1 MNPTINT
8 TSNAGDLWYLDPHR
22 TLPVITPN
30 TWHRRLYLRIR
41 TAGTDATGS
50 LMVVVAAFGMLAAL
64 LATGCSGSSANHPVD
79 PPKAREA
86 LITALDSWKKGDA
99 PKALQSSATPITV
112 QDLDWLGGFTL
123 VNYEIM
129 NEGNSLDANLSVPV
143 KLTLSGGPA
152 RKKMHDKNVY
162 YLVSTSP
169 ATTVFRDMFKP

>member
-1 MNPTINT
+1 MNSTINT
-8 TSNAGDLWYLDPHR
+8 TSNDDLWYLDPHR
-22 TLPVITPN
+22 TLPVVVPN
-30 TWHRRLYLRIR
+30 TWNRRLYLRLR
-41 TAGTDATGS
+41 AAGTDATGS
-50 LMVVVAAFGMLAAL
+50 LMVVVTAIGMLAAMF
-64 LATGCSGSSANHPVD
+64 ATGCSGSSTSHPVD

-86 LITALDSWKKGDA
+86 LKAALDSWKKGDA

-123 VNYEIM
+123 VGYEIM

-152 RKKMHDKNVY
+152 RKKTHDKNVH